1 MTGVDIY
8 SQRVPDKKKID
19 EFIERRAKAAGIGK
33 GEALAQ
39 VIDEAIARDLIGEH
53 IAYGSQL
60 ATIEKLTGDIEKTVQ
75 ALIIENE
82 HARAELAKVRTDAAA
97 ASAAAA
103 AELAASKAAA
113 AAAAELA
120 QAKFEAFKEHTAHA
134 LAAADE
140 RAHSLDAECNAA
152 HKACAR
158 AKQQA
163 EAARAKTAS
172 LAAELAAARAEAE
185 AAKKQAERMADL
197 LERLNTPAPSGGGK
211 LEMTQ

>member
-75 ALIIENE
+75 ALIVENE

-97 ASAAAA
+97 
-103 AELAASKAAA
+103 
-113 AAAAELA
+113 ELA
-120 QAKFEAFKEHTAHA
+120 QAKFEAFKERTADA

-140 RAHSLDAECNAA
+140 RAHALDAECNAA

-163 EAARAKTAS
+163 EAAKAKAAS
-172 LAAELAAARAEAE
+172 LAAELAATRAEAE
-185 AAKKQAERMADL
+185 AAKEQAERLATL

>member
-82 HARAELAKVRTDAAA
+82 HARAELAKVRTD
-97 ASAAAA
+97 
-103 AELAASKAAA
+103 
-113 AAAAELA
+113 AAELA